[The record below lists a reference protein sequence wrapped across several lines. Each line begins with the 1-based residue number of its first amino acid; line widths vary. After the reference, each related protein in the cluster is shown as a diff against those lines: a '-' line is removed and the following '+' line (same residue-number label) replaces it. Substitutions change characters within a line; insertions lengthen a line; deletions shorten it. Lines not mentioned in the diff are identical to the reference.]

1 MAKNLSTPKSSNA
14 PASDSTP
21 GGMKTLSP
29 TPTGNQVRNISGPK
43 VMQTNKGGDLVNNC
57 GVDSGTTVES
67 P

>member
-1 MAKNLSTPKSSNA
+1 MAKNLSTPKSSDR
-14 PASDSTP
+14 PASDAKASGTKVMDP
-21 GGMKTLSP
+21 APSGSKI
-29 TPTGNQVRNISGPK
+29 RNISGPK